1 MVIPYRVENVRIL
14 PVAGPAARNLSPRV
28 GHLHITVDDLPWL
41 WADFGQ
47 SNTIVLAGMPRG
59 QHKVLIELV
68 DAEGNVFTA
77 QTVTFHSPGKDV
89 RP

>member
-1 MVIPYRVENVRIL
+1 MTQLADVVEATTIRPFQVSTSEAELTELRRRIN
-14 PVAGPAARNLSPRV
+14 ATR
-28 GHLHITVDDLPWL
+28 WL
-41 WADFGQ
+41 WADFDQ
-47 SNTIVLAGMPRG
+47 SNTIVLAGMSRG
-59 QHKVLIELV
+59 LHKVLIELV